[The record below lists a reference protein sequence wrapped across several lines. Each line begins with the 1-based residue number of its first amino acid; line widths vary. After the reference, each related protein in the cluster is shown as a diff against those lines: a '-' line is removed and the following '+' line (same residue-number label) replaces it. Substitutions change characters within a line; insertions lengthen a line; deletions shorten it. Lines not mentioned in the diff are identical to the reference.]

1 MSDRQTIALIG
12 TGQLGGSF
20 ALALQEAGVE
30 VDVVGF
36 DTDVSQA
43 HMLAERGALAR
54 VAPSVEEAVRGADVV
69 VLATPL
75 RSYRAIA
82 QTMLPYLAP
91 HAIITDLGS
100 TQGTLDALRGSVL
113 PAERVVPA
121 HPIAGGEGAGAAVAR
136 ADLFK
141 QRLLILSPRE
151 DVATAITDAVASL
164 WHMVGTTV
172 LQMPVEV
179 HDQIYA
185 HVSHLPHYIAFA
197 AAEVLFQSGVKLD
210 LNDETLTRFLRI
222 SRSNPR
228 MWTDIALENREALLP
243 VLGTYAVLLDHFE
256 GELRAGTPDAAVDLH
271 AAGQRFYP
279 RILASALIST
289 VHFFEQQAGLSLRE
303 FGAGGMRDIVAPAAI
318 DPESELAAM
327 SNAAPAIA
335 DLLKQTVP
343 LFKQLEELI
352 GAEDE
357 PALFAL
363 LSGWV
368 AHAQQLVSPRQ

>member
-20 ALALQEAGVE
+20 ALALLQAGV
-30 VDVVGF
+30 DAQIVGY
-36 DTDVSQA
+36 DTDAAQSA
-43 HMLAERGALAR
+43 LLHERGALTR
-54 VAPSVEEAVRGADVV
+54 VATSVADAVTGADVV

-82 QTMLPYLAP
+82 EAMLPHLGG
-91 HAIITDLGS
+91 HTIITDLGS
-100 TQGTLDALRGSVL
+100 TQCTLDTLRNLL
-113 PAERVVPA
+113 PATRVVPA

-136 ADLFK
+136 EDLFTK
-141 QRLLILSPRE
+141 RLAIISAHE
-151 DVATAITDAVASL
+151 DVPTPIVEAVEGL
-164 WHMVGTTV
+164 WHAVGAVV
-172 LQMPVEV
+172 LNMPVEV

-210 LNDETLTRFLRI
+210 LADETLQKFLRI

-243 VLGTYAVLLDHFE
+243 VISTYAVLLEHFSTELLSGKSE
-256 GELRAGTPDAAVDLH
+256 GDADAQL
-271 AAGQRFYP
+271 AAQRFYP

-318 DPESELAAM
+318 DPEAELEKM
-327 SNAAPAIA
+327 SQSAPAIA
-335 DLLKQTVP
+335 ALLQQTVP
-343 LFKQLEELI
+343 LFKKLETLI
-352 GAEDE
+352 GAEDA
-357 PALFAL
+357 PALFDL
-363 LSGWV
+363 LSAWV
-368 AHAQQLVSPRQ
+368 SHAHVLVSLRQ